1 MFRPTSN
8 PLIESLERRQ
18 LLAATHLRIDAGGSG
33 FTGAGGKSWQA
44 DRGFAGGSAIV
55 APYEV
60 GKTTEDKLFYTAREG
75 TFGYSI
81 AVTKGNYKLKLS
93 FADSISTAAG
103 QRRFSVSAEKQ
114 VILRNAD
121 LFASAG
127 AKSAYTRN
135 FNMTVRDGRLSLWF
149 QGTRGSAIV
158 SAIELIPVS
167 PLGLEWTKIAD
178 APITRFES
186 MSASVGGKLYV
197 MAGFNTP
204 DIKTTKRSDV
214 YDPAKGTWTQ
224 IADAPEALS
233 HAGVATDG
241 SRIYLAGG
249 FVGDWKGVNTPVTD
263 HVWIYNTGTNSWSA
277 GRSLPSPR
285 AAGALVR
292 VGRKLHFF
300 GGVDSGINDSG
311 THWVLDFRNGGKW
324 KTAASLP
331 NPRNHLGYVDDQG
344 KIFAIGGQHRL
355 DEERGNDTSVHAFD
369 PATNSW
375 HAIASLP
382 APQSHIHNSTFVWND
397 RITMIGGS
405 TVGHVSIANLTQYDP
420 KRSKW
425 VTIGYL
431 PGPRSAATAAL
442 LDGHIVVSGGTLTEI
457 SPQKTTWI
465 LK

>member
-1 MFRPTSN
+1 MFRATHRPI
-8 PLIESLERRQ
+8 IEALESRQ

-33 FTGAGGKSWQA
+33 FIGAGGKSWQA
-44 DRGFAGGSAIV
+44 DRGFSGGSAIV

-60 GKTTEDKLFYTAREG
+60 GKTSDDKLFYTAREG
-75 TFGYSI
+75 TFGYSL
-81 AVTKGNYKLKLS
+81 AVTNGNYKLRLS
-93 FADSISTAAG
+93 FADATSTAAG
-103 QRRFSVSAEKQ
+103 QRRFSVSAEKE
-114 VILRNAD
+114 VVLRNAD

-127 AKSAYTRN
+127 AKSAYVRT
-135 FNMTVRDGRLSLWF
+135 FNVTVRDGRLSLWF
-149 QGTRGSAIV
+149 QGTRGNATV

-167 PLGLEWTKIAD
+167 PLGLQWTKVAD
-178 APITRFES
+178 APIPRFES

-197 MAGFNTP
+197 IAGFHTA
-204 DIKTTKRSDV
+204 DIRTTKRSDA

-233 HAGVATDG
+233 HSGVATDG

-249 FVGDWKGVNTPVTD
+249 FVGDWKGINTPVTN
-263 HVWIYNTGTNSWSA
+263 HVWIYNATTDSWSA
-277 GRSLPSPR
+277 GVSLPAAR
-285 AAGALVR
+285 GAGALVR

-300 GGVDSGINDSG
+300 GGVDAGINDSG
-311 THWVLDFRNGGKW
+311 THWVLDLRGGTW
-324 KTAASLP
+324 KVAASLP
-331 NPRNHLGYVDDQG
+331 NPRNHLGYVNYQG
-344 KIFAIGGQHRL
+344 KIFAIGGQHQL
-355 DEERGNDTSVHAFD
+355 DEANGNDTSVHVYD
-369 PATNSW
+369 PSTNAW
-375 HAIASLP
+375 HAITSLP

-420 KRSKW
+420 KRNKW

-442 LDGHIVVSGGTLTEI
+442 VDGHIVVSGGTLTEI

-465 LK
+465 LA